1 MTTELNATDRARLR
15 AQVIDE
21 GLAAALA
28 AHVGGAPRAELRSA
42 VSTFVSGAKATMTP
56 PQDVLASLKA
66 HVQRD
71 VQPHVSVDEYPRLM
85 QLVVGWAIEDYYQA

>member
-1 MTTELNATDRARLR
+1 MMTELNATDRARLR

-28 AHVGGAPRAELRSA
+28 AHVAGAPRAELRKA
-42 VSTFVSGAKATMTP
+42 VATFVADAKRTMTP
-56 PQDVLASLKA
+56 PQDVIASLKA

-71 VQPHVSVDEYPRLM
+71 VQPHVSAAEYPHLV
-85 QLVVGWAIEDYYQA
+85 QLVVGWAIEDYYQT